1 MLIHLHEEQ
10 AGLALMASQCL
21 SATSASYS
29 LLLYMV
35 YDDYFMSGGK
45 LKQRRRQCI
54 SVFNRLL
61 SKTLSVCFYWP
72 LISTTLN
79 PGIILLPENDDT
91 HSLVILHWHT
101 D

>member
-54 SVFNRLL
+54 CVFNRRQT
-61 SKTLSVCFYWP
+61 KALSVYFYYP

-79 PGIILLPENDDT
+79 PGIILLPKNDYT
-91 HSLVILHWHT
+91 YSLVILHGHI